1 MKAKAHKPELGS
13 GVACSTADYVSF
25 EAALRM
31 SADRLR
37 ALEEEVNN
45 FVPRTRSEIQ
55 EETKTN
61 SNVMFVGCMPLSYED
76 KKKFFARKMDSHA
89 EAHQQIDGLVGD
101 RLIAE
106 YSVIVVMSAAL
117 IEAMINSI
125 LQYQLVKADR
135 TGLFEAIDKWTLLQK
150 WEYGPAVT
158 SPTYSFRKAGILG
171 ETLRELVEARNA
183 AMHCKG
189 MLRIGAIRHFK
200 GRSIFGPETRDVRPW
215 LKQVANLP
223 FDLHAFIADQ
233 LMPSEHMPYLMTG
246 FDAPFPECRRVRV
259 I

>member
-1 MKAKAHKPELGS
+1 
-13 GVACSTADYVSF
+13 
-25 EAALRM
+25 M

-37 ALEEEVNN
+37 ALEEEVNR
-45 FVPRTRSEIQ
+45 FVPRTRTETRKEISLD
-55 EETKTN
+55 
-61 SNVMFVGCMPLSYED
+61 SNAAFVGHMPLSYD
-76 KKKFFARKMDSHA
+76 DRMKFFARQLNSEV
-89 EAHQQIDGLVGD
+89 EARKQIEALVGD

-125 LQYQLVKADR
+125 LQYQLAKADR
-135 TGLFEAIDKWTLLQK
+135 TGLFEVIDKWTLLQK
-150 WEYGPAVT
+150 WEYGPALT
-158 SPTYSFRKAGILG
+158 SPTYSFRKAGVLG
-171 ETLRELVEARNA
+171 VTLRELVEARNA